1 MNTTA
6 HNTEKHTPARAL
18 ILLAIFICALTLQA
32 QTGTPG
38 PAPITPPQSNTPQ
51 DAPLNPTLPTLFIV
65 GDSTARNGADLG
77 WGDHFAPL
85 FDTAKINIANRAM
98 AGRSSRS
105 YYNEGRWDKVLAEM
119 KPGDYVLIQMGHNDG
134 GSSPEAVA
142 KDTKYRSSIKGLGEE
157 TVDVPLP
164 KPFTT
169 GPIAGQSTETVHT
182 YGWYLRKYIADTRAK
197 QATPILLTV
206 TIRNIWK
213 DGHIERDMGFRDF
226 EYQLGATEHVPVIDM
241 ATVAADGFEALGP
254 EKTALLF
261 PIDHT
266 HTSAIGADMNA
277 HSVATALRNAKSPV
291 AAFLRTDAGNQAAS
305 TKHVTGGFDV
315 KLVPQT
321 AEPAGGESI
330 GRMLLDKQFHG
341 ALEATSKG
349 QMLASGTGAA
359 GSSGAYVALET
370 VTGTLQGKKGT
381 FVLMHSATMTQGV
394 PALSVTVVPGSGTG
408 ELAGLAGKMDILIAD
423 GKHSYVFDYTLPE

>member
-1 MNTTA
+1 MRTFHSLRTLLLLL
-6 HNTEKHTPARAL
+6 P
-18 ILLAIFICALTLQA
+18 LAITLHA
-32 QTGTPG
+32 QP
-38 PAPITPPQSNTPQ
+38 PATPPQTNTPQ
-51 DAPLNPTLPTLFIV
+51 DVLLNPTLPTLFIV

-85 FDTAKINIANRAM
+85 FDTSKINIANRAM

-105 YYNEGRWDKVLAEM
+105 YYNEGHWDKVLSEM

-134 GSSPEAVA
+134 GSGPEAVA
-142 KDTKYRSSIKGLGEE
+142 KDTKYRSSIKGLGDE

-169 GPIAGQSTETVHT
+169 GPIANQTTETVHT
-182 YGWYLRKYIADTRAK
+182 YGWYIRKYISDTRAK
-197 QATPILLTV
+197 HATPILLTV
-206 TIRNIWK
+206 TIRNIWTTGPGGK
-213 DGHIERDMGFRDF
+213 PHIERDMGFRDF
-226 EYQLGATEHVPVIDM
+226 EYQLGIAEHVPVVDM

-277 HSVATALRNAKSPV
+277 HSVATALRNAKSPL
-291 AAFLRTDAGNQAAS
+291 AMFLRTDAGIKDSA
-305 TKHVTGGFDV
+305 TKHATGGFDV

-321 AEPAGGESI
+321 ADPAGGEGI
-330 GRMLLDKQFHG
+330 GRMLFDKQFHG
-341 ALEATSKG
+341 ALEASSKG
-349 QMLASGTGAA
+349 QMLASGTGAP
-359 GSSGAYVALET
+359 GSSGAYVALEA
-370 VTGTLQGKKGT
+370 VTGSLEGKKGT

-394 PALSVTVVPGSGTG
+394 PALSVTVVPGSGTS